1 MRAASMTPVTG
12 GASTDSLAASGGL
25 NVPGRDTDRP
35 LTVPTQSAVP
45 EPSPGERDPTTL
57 THREAGAMGSY
68 TGAELP
74 SSGPDA
80 VLDQKTT
87 DDRILEGGGEHR
99 RHHSEDDTTRER

>member
-12 GASTDSLAASGGL
+12 GASTDSLADSGGL
-25 NVPGRDTDRP
+25 NVPGRDVHRP

-45 EPSPGERDPTTL
+45 EPIPGERDPTTL

-74 SSGPDA
+74 SPRPGA
-80 VLDQKTT
+80 VLDQETAN
-87 DDRILEGGGEHR
+87 DRILEGGGEG
-99 RHHSEDDTTRER
+99 